1 MDSYSAPPRDAFA
14 PGHHQHNFQR
24 GPSNGLIPPSGLY
37 GAPQGSNYPGL
48 GIQHGSVTG
57 NLRNYPNNLS
67 SPPRQPVSYR
77 APVPQGLIES
87 IGHSVQHQDTF
98 GVRLQQQSP
107 VYLPPPTGEIPQ
119 PPGGLESLPQ
129 QSHTQ
134 FNSHSHNQGLH
145 ISIPQALPLVQ
156 EQRYTGSDCSHG
168 PNLSGGGISSN
179 QIPSLQSTYGVPN
192 VALDVSQSGFETA
205 HSNAQSL
212 SSSYDPPASGGLH
225 IESTHEENPAS
236 SYGPPPS
243 GNPADSLAYD
253 SELKSSA
260 VSVDGIRA
268 ESSQVQETNASQL
281 PGLDGAGLDIVSAKQ
296 SHSVEIPVQGSLGSY
311 SLQFQA
317 ADPIGSQTNEV
328 DGPNHKQLLSEG
340 LLQSILSAIEQP
352 NSSGTFSPQQTSY
365 DPIENHHDV
374 EKFIQSRV
382 GQETLADAPEPKTE

>member
-1 MDSYSAPPRDAFA
+1 M
-14 PGHHQHNFQR
+14 
-24 GPSNGLIPPSGLY
+24 
-37 GAPQGSNYPGL
+37 
-48 GIQHGSVTG
+48 
-57 NLRNYPNNLS
+57 
-67 SPPRQPVSYR
+67 
-77 APVPQGLIES
+77 
-87 IGHSVQHQDTF
+87 
-98 GVRLQQQSP
+98 RLPQQSP

-119 PPGGLESLPQ
+119 PPGGLESLPL
-129 QSHTQ
+129 QSHSQ
-134 FNSHSHNQGLH
+134 FNSHNHHHQANQGLH
-145 ISIPQALPLVQ
+145 IDISNPQALPLVQ
-156 EQRYTGSDCSHG
+156 AQRYTASDCSHG

-179 QIPSLQSTYGVPN
+179 QIPLLQSTYGVPN
-192 VALDVSQSGFETA
+192 IALDVSQSGFETA
-205 HSNAQSL
+205 HSNAQSHA
-212 SSSYDPPASGGLH
+212 SSYDPPASGGLH

-268 ESSQVQETNASQL
+268 ESSQVEETNTSQL

-296 SHSVEIPVQGSLGSY
+296 SHSVEIPVQGSQGTY

-352 NSSGTFSPQQTSY
+352 NSSGSFSPQQTSY